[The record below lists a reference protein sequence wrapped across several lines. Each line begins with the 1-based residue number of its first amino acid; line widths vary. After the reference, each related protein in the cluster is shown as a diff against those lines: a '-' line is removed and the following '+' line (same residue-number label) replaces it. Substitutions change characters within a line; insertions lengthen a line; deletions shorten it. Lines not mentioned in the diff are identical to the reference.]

1 MDMQDRALSTLNSYF
16 ASQASDVSLSTLE
29 TWNTTPHKD
38 AYIFSPKGLR
48 GNSLYL
54 VRGSA
59 VISFSPATT
68 SLDEA
73 YRQITQDSN
82 D

>member
-1 MDMQDRALSTLNSYF
+1 MDAQDRALATLNNYL
-16 ASQASDVSLSTLE
+16 ASQGSDLSSSTQE
-29 TWNTTPHKD
+29 TWNITPHKD

-59 VISFSPATT
+59 VMSFSPATT

-73 YRQITQDSN
+73 YQQITADGN